1 MYSISHLSYT
11 FLTIVEAS
19 LPPTPF
25 PLTKSFEIC
34 HCVVRVSRQA
44 GQQMCTARMEK
55 NTWNRNIIKD
65 WNKKNSILIV
75 VNWGKNLIGQRIVFI
90 MPFSNF
96 ETSVLNI
103 YLTVHNARRRT
114 SQNEWSFT
122 KIKINTK
129 KYFTHHACVCSSSC
143 FLQIILWDCL
153 GKAAENERWC
163 PDIGWMH
170 FSYA

>member
-25 PLTKSFEIC
+25 SLTKSFEIC
-34 HCVVRVSRQA
+34 HCVLRVSRQA

-55 NTWNRNIIKD
+55 NRWNRNIIKD
-65 WNKKNSILIV
+65 WNKKIAFWLWWIEVRIL
-75 VNWGKNLIGQRIVFI
+75 LDSVFI

-122 KIKINTK
+122 KLKINTK